1 MARPLRIQF
10 EGAFYHVMSR
20 GNKRENIFFD
30 RQDYRTFLDTLEQT
44 CERFGWIV
52 HAYCLMT
59 NHYHILVETPQANL
73 SKGMHFL
80 NGVFTQR
87 INRKHERCGHL
98 FQGRF
103 TGILVDT
110 HHYYKI
116 LLRYVLQNPVKANIF
131 DHPRQYYWSSYNAT
145 IGRYEAPD
153 WLAVHEVLAHFA
165 QSLPLA
171 LGKFEQYILDKEE
184 LDMQKLLTNQVFLGD
199 KEFVRAHLNKRTVRS
214 KSSGVSRRQS
224 RPPAWPLAH
233 YKERYSGKKK
243 AVIEAYKSGSYSKLE
258 LAKFFE
264 IPYTTLSRWLSK
276 K

>member
-20 GNKRENIFFD
+20 GNKKENIFFEQ
-30 RQDYRTFLDTLEQT
+30 QDYWSFLNTLEQA

-59 NHYHILVETPQANL
+59 NHYHILLETPEANL

-87 INRKHERCGHL
+87 INRKYDRCGHL

-116 LLRYVLQNPVKANIF
+116 LIRYVLQNPVKARIVQ
-131 DHPRQYYWSSYNAT
+131 HPRQYYWSSYNAT
-145 IGRYEAPD
+145 LGCYEAPG
-153 WLAVHEVLAHFA
+153 WLAVHEVLTHFGE
-165 QSLPLA
+165 SLPLA

-184 LDMQKLLTNQVFLGD
+184 LDIRKLLTNQVFLGD
-199 KEFVRAHLNKRTVRS
+199 KEFVREHLSKRMVRS
-214 KSSGVSRRQS
+214 QPSGVSQRQQS
-224 RPPAWPLAH
+224 LPAKPLA
-233 YKERYSGKKK
+233 YFKERYNNKKQAAK
-243 AVIEAYKSGSYSKLE
+243 EAYESGSYSKLE